1 MKTILFWRLLRYYLL
16 FRFFKTKFFTNC
28 CNTYQNQNNLT
39 SNKLKSITFTRCRS
53 QVIIASRH
61 IPFGS
66 SLSVYSRWRPTEGV
80 EACVGGSIVGITP
93 GAALTSNQLS
103 DAILYWSMSLAVRCV
118 ASLAALSRYLNV
130 DKWLWPCTLDRQL
143 VFVFFSVILLYMVKR
158 SKMALGY
165 CVI

>member
-1 MKTILFWRLLRYYLL
+1 MSSVDLL
-16 FRFFKTKFFTNC
+16 FAQVRVVLNAILESGIPRGLSENDCFGDCYGIIYFFIFKTKFFTNC

-39 SNKLKSITFTRCRS
+39 SKKLKSITFTRCRS

-103 DAILYWSMSLAVRCV
+103 DAILY
-118 ASLAALSRYLNV
+118 
-130 DKWLWPCTLDRQL
+130 
-143 VFVFFSVILLYMVKR
+143 
-158 SKMALGY
+158 
-165 CVI
+165 